1 MTPFPQDS
9 PIPKPTGRKS
19 GGVVLVITLA
29 FLVLITVLVIAFFT
43 TVSNDYISSRS
54 YSQEAICKELADS
67 AVQLVEGQIRDATTT
82 GSNSGTM
89 MAWASQPGM
98 IRTWNQ
104 QGYPNVYY
112 KLYSSGTMQVRFP
125 GSSFTAYN
133 PGVDVP
139 TTGIGA
145 TGTGNGYN
153 ACYADLNIPTTTGT
167 DVVFPIIDPRAA
179 AIVTPAG
186 STTGTNMV
194 NGFSFPQNGAS
205 GAIAGSNFPG
215 STTDATA
222 RLPMPVQWLYVT
234 QSGQIVAP
242 DAVTSGTGVTFLNAT
257 ISPGISGTNPIVG
270 RIAFWADDETCKLN
284 VNTAA
289 EGSTWEEPMFSSY
302 PDVAYSQFQPAT
314 HEYSRYPGHP
324 ATTSLSPVF
333 WSYFANASSSIWTS
347 PLSTLMA
354 IPNPSNP
361 ISYDTSGSAVPTL
374 PPYASTYWNAIM
386 QLSPRNVWAGSMAG
400 TQITLA
406 GSNGI
411 TTTALDSD
419 RLYAS
424 VDEALFAVNP
434 SVTGTAQRVLNFPG
448 PITSGS
454 GQLGPPD
461 LAKLRFFLTANSRA
475 PETNPFN
482 RPKVSMWPN
491 SLPPIVGN
499 SAISGTAT
507 SVSVE
512 DSLLAFCY
520 TTGTG
525 AAVTTGSAGAHP
537 YYFTRSDSTSPTND
551 VTPRNQLLYNYLRGM
566 LNQPIPG
573 FNGGFTTSGNGR
585 RFRPTRSRP

>member
-1 MTPFPQDS
+1 
-9 PIPKPTGRKS
+9 
-19 GGVVLVITLA
+19 
-29 FLVLITVLVIAFFT
+29 
-43 TVSNDYISSRS
+43 
-54 YSQEAICKELADS
+54 
-67 AVQLVEGQIRDATTT
+67 
-82 GSNSGTM
+82 M

-125 GSSFTAYN
+125 GNSFTAYN

-194 NGFSFPQNGAS
+194 NGFSFPKTARRGPSPAQISPA
-205 GAIAGSNFPG
+205 
-215 STTDATA
+215 TTDATA

-289 EGSTWEEPMFSSY
+289 RGSTCGTDVLHY

-314 HEYSRYPGHP
+314 RSSRYPGHP

-333 WSYFANASSSIWTS
+333 WSYLPNASSSIWTS

-400 TQITLA
+400 NPDNPRRVQWHHHHRA
-406 GSNGI
+406 G
-411 TTTALDSD
+411 
-419 RLYAS
+419 
-424 VDEALFAVNP
+424 
-434 SVTGTAQRVLNFPG
+434 
-448 PITSGS
+448 
-454 GQLGPPD
+454 
-461 LAKLRFFLTANSRA
+461 
-475 PETNPFN
+475 
-482 RPKVSMWPN
+482 
-491 SLPPIVGN
+491 
-499 SAISGTAT
+499 
-507 SVSVE
+507 
-512 DSLLAFCY
+512 
-520 TTGTG
+520 
-525 AAVTTGSAGAHP
+525 
-537 YYFTRSDSTSPTND
+537 
-551 VTPRNQLLYNYLRGM
+551 
-566 LNQPIPG
+566 
-573 FNGGFTTSGNGR
+573 
-585 RFRPTRSRP
+585 FRPALRER